1 MINRLFAPLLV
12 MLLGSVSIAG
22 EYNRVLS
29 IGDPAPAWK
38 ELTAADGSKSSLI
51 DLKSKSV
58 IVVVFTCNTCP
69 YSVDAEDRMIA
80 LQKAYQDRNVS
91 LVAINVN
98 KVEADLLPAMKQR
111 AEEKKFTFSYLHDP
125 TQQIAKQYGAVYTPE
140 FYVLDQQRRVVY
152 MGSLDDSPEGRNV
165 AMRYVELAIE
175 AALAGQKPQISET
188 IPIGCRVRY
197 ERERRTRKKKQAN

>member
-1 MINRLFAPLLV
+1 MRNRLFVPLLV
-12 MLLGSVSIAG
+12 MLLGSVSSAG
-22 EYNRVLS
+22 EYNRVVS
-29 IGDPAPAWK
+29 IGDQAPAWK
-38 ELTAADGSKSSLI
+38 ELTGVDGSKSSLA

-58 IVVVFTCNTCP
+58 LVVVFTCNTCP

-98 KVEADLLPAMKQR
+98 KVEADLLPAMKRR
-111 AEEKKFTFSYLHDP
+111 AEEKKFPFSYLHDP

-140 FYVLDQQRRVVY
+140 FYVLNQQRRIVY
-152 MGSLDDSPEGRNV
+152 MGSLDDSPDGRNV

-175 AALAGQKPQISET
+175 ATLAGQKPQISET

-197 ERERRTRKKKQAN
+197 ERDRRSRKSK

>member
-1 MINRLFAPLLV
+1 MTNRLFVPLLV
-12 MLLGSVSIAG
+12 VLLGSVSSAG

-29 IGDPAPAWK
+29 IGDQAPAWK
-38 ELTAADGSKSSLI
+38 ELTGVDGKKSSLT

-58 IVVVFTCNTCP
+58 LVVVFTCNTCP

-111 AEEKKFTFSYLHDP
+111 AEEKKFPFSYLHDP

-140 FYVLDQQRRVVY
+140 FYVLNQQRRIVY
-152 MGSLDDSPEGRNV
+152 MGSLDDSPDGRNV

-175 AALAGQKPQISET
+175 ATLAGQKPQISET

-197 ERERRTRKKKQAN
+197 ERERRSRKSK

>member
-1 MINRLFAPLLV
+1 MTNRLFVPLLV
-12 MLLGSVSIAG
+12 VLLGSLSSAG

-29 IGDPAPAWK
+29 IGDQAPVWK
-38 ELTAADGSKSSLI
+38 ELTGVDGKKSSLT

-58 IVVVFTCNTCP
+58 LVVVFTCNTCP

-111 AEEKKFTFSYLHDP
+111 AEEKKFPFSYLHDP

-140 FYVLDQQRRVVY
+140 FYVLNQQRRIVY
-152 MGSLDDSPEGRNV
+152 MGSLDDSPDGRNV

-175 AALAGQKPQISET
+175 ATLAGQKPQISET

-197 ERERRTRKKKQAN
+197 ERERRSRKSK

>member
-1 MINRLFAPLLV
+1 MTNRLFVPLMV
-12 MLLGSVSIAG
+12 VLLGSVSSAG

-29 IGDPAPAWK
+29 IGDQAPAWK
-38 ELTAADGSKSSLI
+38 ELTGVDGSKSSLP

-58 IVVVFTCNTCP
+58 LVVVFTCNTCP

-111 AEEKKFTFSYLHDP
+111 AEEKKFPFSYLHDP

-140 FYVLDQQRRVVY
+140 FYVLNQQRRIVY
-152 MGSLDDSPEGRNV
+152 MGSLDDSPDGRNV

-175 AALAGQKPQISET
+175 ATLADQKPQISET

-197 ERERRTRKKKQAN
+197 ERERRSRKSK

>member
-1 MINRLFAPLLV
+1 MTNRLFVPLLV
-12 MLLGSVSIAG
+12 VLLGSVSSAG
-22 EYNRVLS
+22 EYNRVVS
-29 IGDPAPAWK
+29 IGDQAPAWK
-38 ELTAADGSKSSLI
+38 ELTGVDGSKSSLT

-58 IVVVFTCNTCP
+58 LVVVFTCNTCP

-80 LQKAYQDRNVS
+80 LQKAYQDRDVS

-111 AEEKKFTFSYLHDP
+111 AEEKKFPFSYLHDP
-125 TQQIAKQYGAVYTPE
+125 TQQIAKQFGAVYTPE
-140 FYVLDQQRRVVY
+140 FYVLNQQRRIVY
-152 MGSLDDSPEGRNV
+152 MGSLDDSPDGQNV

-175 AALAGQKPQISET
+175 ATLAGQKPQISET

-197 ERERRTRKKKQAN
+197 ERERRSRKSK